1 MCVCVVGGWLLTPAH
16 NLQSLQT
23 SPDPLQHRRC
33 ARPSVSSVC
42 TRDIS
47 DLPSHWLVPFH
58 YDAAAAA
65 AAAAVTMALSD
76 TPAWA
81 VLRLAL
87 STLGSPAL
95 NQHQ

>member
-1 MCVCVVGGWLLTPAH
+1 MHV
-16 NLQSLQT
+16 
-23 SPDPLQHRRC
+23 R
-33 ARPSVSSVC
+33 VC

-47 DLPSHWLVPFH
+47 DLPSHWLVPSH

-65 AAAAVTMALSD
+65 VVAAAVVAAVAAAVTMALSD

-81 VLRLAL
+81 VLRLAP